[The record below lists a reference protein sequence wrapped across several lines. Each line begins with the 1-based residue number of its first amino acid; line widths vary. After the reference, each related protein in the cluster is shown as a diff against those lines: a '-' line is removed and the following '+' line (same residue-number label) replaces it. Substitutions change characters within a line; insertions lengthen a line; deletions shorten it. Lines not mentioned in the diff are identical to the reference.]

1 MRLVVAV
8 TGASGVL
15 YAQRLLSI
23 LEREEHEV
31 HVVVSSCARRVARAE
46 LEKGSLIIPSRFVLH
61 GERSMGAPFLSGS
74 NPFSA
79 MVIIPCSMGTAGRIA
94 HGMSEGAIGR
104 AADVFL
110 KERRTLVLVPR
121 ETPWNLIHARN
132 MVTLMEAGAMVI
144 PACPSFYGK
153 PASVLDLVDTIVGR
167 VLDHLQ
173 IRNDLVTRW
182 KEEGS

>member
-8 TGASGVL
+8 TGASGAL
-15 YAQRLLSI
+15 YAQRLFSF
-23 LEREEHEV
+23 LEHGDHEV
-31 HVVVSSCARRVARAE
+31 HVVISDCARHVAREE
-46 LEKGSLIIPSRFVLH
+46 LEKGSFVIPSRFILH
-61 GERSMGAPFLSGS
+61 GQRSMEAPFLSGS

-94 HGMSEGAIGR
+94 HGVSEGAIGR

-110 KERRTLVLVPR
+110 KEGRRLILVPR
-121 ETPWNLIHARN
+121 EAPWNLIQARN
-132 MVTLMEAGAMVI
+132 MVALIEAGAVVI

-153 PASVLDLVDTIVGR
+153 PASVLDLVDTVVAR

-173 IRNDLVTRW
+173 IPNDLAVRW
-182 KEEGS
+182 KESKS

>member
-8 TGASGVL
+8 TGASGAL
-15 YAQRLLSI
+15 YAQRLLSF
-23 LEREEHEV
+23 LERGDHEV
-31 HVVVSSCARRVARAE
+31 HVVVSDCARQVAREE
-46 LEKGSLIIPSRFVLH
+46 LDKGGLVIPSRFVLH
-61 GERSMGAPFLSGS
+61 GQRSMEAPFLSGS

-94 HGMSEGAIGR
+94 QGVSEGAIGR

-110 KERRTLVLVPR
+110 KERRPLVLVPR

-132 MVTLMEAGAMVI
+132 MVALIESGAVVI

-153 PASVLDLVDTIVGR
+153 PAGVLDLVDTVVAR

-173 IRNDLVTRW
+173 IPNNLAVRW
-182 KEEGS
+182 KETGS

>member
-8 TGASGVL
+8 TGASGAL
-15 YAQRLLSI
+15 YAQRLLSF
-23 LEREEHEV
+23 LEQGDHEV
-31 HVVVSSCARRVARAE
+31 HVVVSDSARQVAREE
-46 LEKGSLIIPSRFVLH
+46 LEKGSLLVPSRFVLH
-61 GERSMGAPFLSGS
+61 GQRSMEAPFLSGS

-94 HGMSEGAIGR
+94 HGISEGAIGR

-110 KERRTLVLVPR
+110 KERRRLVLVPR

-132 MVTLMEAGAMVI
+132 MVTLVEAGAVVI

-153 PASVLDLVDTIVGR
+153 PASVLDLVDTIVSR
-167 VLDHLQ
+167 VLDQLE
-173 IRNDLVTRW
+173 IPNRLTTRW
-182 KEEGS
+182 KGEGS